1 MHSLLS
7 RLNAL
12 FAFTLTVVGVLGF
25 GLYLTT
31 FLYTQS
37 GSVKIDSNKVSMW
50 VVLID

>member
-1 MHSLLS
+1 MQTLLS

-37 GSVKIDSNKVSMW
+37 GSVKIATNKVS
-50 VVLID
+50 V